1 MHFARLENAQLPSF
15 QPEPSQVRQ
24 GFFDLVDKM
33 TTNLYRRAQD
43 PNDPRVDKSFVYKTF
58 GEIPDAQKY
67 NMDEIGNDSNKG
79 RKKVVAGIPIPTPRF
94 HALVEI

>member
-1 MHFARLENAQLPSF
+1 M
-15 QPEPSQVRQ
+15 RQ

-67 NMDEIGNDSNKG
+67 NKDNIGNDSNKG
-79 RKKVVAGIPIPTPRF
+79 HKKVVVGIPIPRNRF
-94 HALVEI
+94 HTLIEESKILNLDSRNTHRSRNYS

>member
-1 MHFARLENAQLPSF
+1 
-15 QPEPSQVRQ
+15 VRQ

-33 TTNLYRRAQD
+33 TTNLYQRAQD

-58 GEIPDAQKY
+58 GEIPDVQKY

-94 HALVEI
+94 LDSTPS

>member
-1 MHFARLENAQLPSF
+1 M
-15 QPEPSQVRQ
+15 RQ
-24 GFFDLVDKM
+24 GFFDLVDNM
-33 TTNLYRRAQD
+33 TTNLYGRAQD

-79 RKKVVAGIPIPTPRF
+79 RKNVVAGIPIPRNRF
-94 HALVEI
+94 HTLIGIEKSRI